1 MKVIAI
7 DNQNGVLRIKVD
19 KLDSEEKAKEIAKI
33 VSNINENILDK
44 VQVYEETKN
53 GKVYFLVSERGIA
66 VNICVG

>member
-7 DNQNGVLRIKVD
+7 DNRNGVLRIKVD

-53 GKVYFLVSERGIA
+53 GKVYFWFLKEELL
-66 VNICVG
+66 

>member
-33 VSNINENILDK
+33 VSNINKNILDK

-53 GKVYFLVSERGIA
+53 GKVYFWFLKEELL
-66 VNICVG
+66 

>member
-53 GKVYFLVSERGIA
+53 GKVYFWFLKEELL
-66 VNICVG
+66 

>member
-44 VQVYEETKN
+44 VQVYEETEN
-53 GKVYFLVSERGIA
+53 GKVYFWFLKEELL
-66 VNICVG
+66 

>member
-19 KLDSEEKAKEIAKI
+19 KLDTEEKAKEIAKI
-33 VSNINENILDK
+33 VSNINKNILDK

-53 GKVYFLVSERGIA
+53 GKVYFWFLKEELL
-66 VNICVG
+66 

>member
-1 MKVIAI
+1 MKVIAM

-44 VQVYEETKN
+44 VQVYEETEN
-53 GKVYFLVSERGIA
+53 GKVYFWFLKEELL
-66 VNICVG
+66 

>member
-53 GKVYFLVSERGIA
+53 GKVYFWFLKEKLL
-66 VNICVG
+66 

>member
-1 MKVIAI
+1 MKAIAI

-53 GKVYFLVSERGIA
+53 GKVYFWFLKEELL
-66 VNICVG
+66 

>member
-44 VQVYEETKN
+44 VQVYEETEN
-53 GKVYFLVSERGIA
+53 GKVYFCFLKEELL
-66 VNICVG
+66 

>member
-7 DNQNGVLRIKVD
+7 DNQNGVLRIKAD

-33 VSNINENILDK
+33 VSNVNKNILDK

-53 GKVYFLVSERGIA
+53 GKVYFWFLKEELL
-66 VNICVG
+66 

>member
-19 KLDSEEKAKEIAKI
+19 KLDSEKKAKEIAKI

-53 GKVYFLVSERGIA
+53 GKVYFWFLKEELL
-66 VNICVG
+66 

>member
-33 VSNINENILDK
+33 VSNIDENILDK

-53 GKVYFLVSERGIA
+53 GKVYFWFLKEELL
-66 VNICVG
+66 

>member
-44 VQVYEETKN
+44 VQVYEETEN
-53 GKVYFLVSERGIA
+53 GKVYFWFLKEELM
-66 VNICVG
+66 

>member
-1 MKVIAI
+1 MKVITI

-53 GKVYFLVSERGIA
+53 GKVYFWFLKEELL
-66 VNICVG
+66 